1 MITIRKA
8 MYTGLALVASGAVLA
23 GCAAAPTETPA
34 PTTSGDATT
43 DPTVEPA
50 ADFLPCIVSDAGGW
64 DDASFNYLAKIGIDR
79 AAEELGVEA
88 KAVESEAED
97 DYAPNINTLVDQ
109 GCDLI
114 ITVGFAL
121 SAGTVEA
128 ALANPDI
135 MFAIVDDAADNDFD
149 GATDAPNIRPLLF
162 DTAQAAFLAGYA
174 AADTSK
180 TGIVGTFGGV
190 NFPTVSIFMDGFA
203 QGVAYY
209 NEVKG
214 ADVKVVGWDHATMD
228 GTFVS
233 TEPGIGF
240 SAGPEALATAQGIL
254 NQGVDVILPV
264 GGPIYQSA
272 GIAIQDSGKDIAL
285 IGVDS
290 DTYLTDQTGL
300 QPFFLTSVR
309 KLIDAAVYDTVMAAG
324 TGSFTTEP
332 FIGTLENA
340 GVGIAEFHDWASK
353 VRPEL
358 SAELESVAEGII
370 SGQIEVTSYLA
381 G

>member
-1 MITIRKA
+1 VITIRKA

-23 GCAAAPTETPA
+23 GCAAAPTETPT
-34 PTTSGDATT
+34 PTGDATT

-64 DDASFNYLAKIGIDR
+64 DDASFNYLAKLGMDR
-79 AAEELGVEA
+79 AAAELGVTAIE
-88 KAVESEAED
+88 VESEGED
-97 DYAPNINTLVDQ
+97 DYGPNINTLVDQ
-109 GCDLI
+109 GCNLI
-114 ITVGFAL
+114 VTVGFAL

-135 MFAIVDDAADNDFD
+135 AFAIVDDAADNDFD
-149 GATDAPNIRPLLF
+149 GVTDAENIRPLLF

-180 TGIVGTFGGV
+180 AGIVGTFGGV
-190 NFPTVSIFMDGFA
+190 NFPTVSIFMDGLA

-214 ADVKVVGWDHATMD
+214 TDVKVVGWDTVAQD

-233 TEPGIGF
+233 TEPAIGF

-254 NQGVDVILPV
+254 NQGADVLLPV

-290 DTYLTDQTGL
+290 DTYETDQTGL
-300 QPFFLTSVR
+300 QPLFLTSVR

-324 TGSFTTEP
+324 TGAFSSEP

-353 VRPEL
+353 VKPEL
-358 SAELESVAEGII
+358 ADELETVAEGIVDGSI
-370 SGQIEVTSYLA
+370 PVTSYLA